1 MRLSKQFFFS
11 VEGETEL
18 WYLQWLSRSI
28 NASDEYKEERGIR
41 AFLKM

>member
-18 WYLQWLSRSI
+18 WYFQWLSRSI
-28 NASDEYKEERGIR
+28 NTSDEYKEERGIR
-41 AFLKM
+41 AFSKM

>member
-11 VEGETEL
+11 VEGETEM

-28 NASDEYKEERGIR
+28 NASEK
-41 AFLKM
+41 LKNS